1 MSAPPSSV
9 PLLLEILGQLQHWLL
24 ALGFAMA
31 RPMGL
36 LAIHP
41 AFSRFQITGLLR
53 GAMALVLALPAV
65 PMIAALLNQTPQTGI
80 SLMVLGMKE
89 GALGCVLGLL
99 LGMPFW
105 MLDVAGD
112 VLDLQRG
119 ATQGRINDPAGFE
132 DVSITGTFLLL
143 LGITYFAAS
152 GGLQMMLDSLYQ
164 SWTIWGPLS
173 GLPDFSRQFPVLVLG
188 LLDDMLVSALSLA
201 LPMLLAMLLS
211 DIALSIVSRAA
222 PSLRVDDH
230 AMGARNI
237 VFFFVLTLYTSY
249 LCLFVRQDIAR
260 MPAFF
265 DALKLMVGQHAA

>member
-1 MSAPPSSV
+1 
-9 PLLLEILGQLQHWLL
+9 
-24 ALGFAMA
+24 MA

-36 LAIHP
+36 LSIHP
-41 AFSRFQITGLLR
+41 IFTRFQITGLLR

-65 PMIAALLNQTPQTGI
+65 PMIATMLEQTPQTGVA
-80 SLMVLGMKE
+80 LMMLAVKE
-89 GALGCVLGLL
+89 GLLGCFLGLL

-112 VLDLQRG
+112 ILDLQRG

-152 GGLQMMLDSLYQ
+152 GGLQMLLHCLYQ
-164 SWTIWGPLS
+164 SWTLWTPLAC
-173 GLPDFSRQFPVLVLG
+173 LPSFSKQFPVLVLG
-188 LLDDMLVSALSLA
+188 LLDEMLSSAVSLA

-211 DIALSIVSRAA
+211 DVALSIVSRAA

-249 LCLFVRQDIAR
+249 LCLFVRQDVAR
-260 MPAFF
+260 IPAFF
-265 DALKLMVGQHAA
+265 DALKLMIG

>member
-1 MSAPPSSV
+1 
-9 PLLLEILGQLQHWLL
+9 
-24 ALGFAMA
+24 MA

-36 LAIHP
+36 LSIHP
-41 AFSRFQITGLLR
+41 IFTRFQITGLLR

-65 PMIAALLNQTPQTGI
+65 PMIATMLEQTPQTGVA
-80 SLMVLGMKE
+80 LMMLAVKE
-89 GALGCVLGLL
+89 GLLGCFLGLL

-112 VLDLQRG
+112 ILDLQRG

-152 GGLQMMLDSLYQ
+152 GGLQMLLHCLYQ
-164 SWTIWGPLS
+164 SWTLWTPLAC
-173 GLPDFSRQFPVLVLG
+173 LPSFSKQFPVMVLG
-188 LLDDMLVSALSLA
+188 LLDEMLSSAVSLA

-211 DIALSIVSRAA
+211 DVALSIVSRAA

-249 LCLFVRQDIAR
+249 LCLFVRQDVAR
-260 MPAFF
+260 IPAFF
-265 DALKLMVGQHAA
+265 DALKLMIG

>member
-1 MSAPPSSV
+1 MKAAGGDISSV
-9 PLLLEILGQLQHWLL
+9 LELLGLLQHWLL

-36 LAIHP
+36 LSIHP
-41 AFSRFQITGLLR
+41 VFTRFQITGLLR

-65 PMIAALLNQTPQTGI
+65 PFIATMLEQTPHTGI
-80 SLMVLGMKE
+80 ALMMLGVKE
-89 GALGCVLGLL
+89 GLLGCVLGLL

-112 VLDLQRG
+112 ILDLQRG

-132 DVSITGTFLLL
+132 DVSITGSFFLL

-152 GGLQMMLDSLYQ
+152 GGLQVVLHCLYE
-164 SWTIWGPLS
+164 SWTLWPPLS
-173 GLPDFSRQFPVLVLG
+173 GLPGFSQHFPTVVLG
-188 LLDDMLVSALSLA
+188 LLDEMLSSAISLA

-249 LCLFVRQDIAR
+249 LCLFVRQDVAR
-260 MPAFF
+260 IPAFF
-265 DALKLMVGQHAA
+265 EALRLMVGQPPA